1 MRGFTPYNS
10 KPYNLESLILLYN
23 SPKFLTKKNVCW
35 PIKRSIVNFIK
46 TRIEK
51 YCHGSRKTNCAANS
65 YTHVLF
71 IVIINKPLL
80 FLDVQSATPPK
91 TPQETKND
99 VSISYS

>member
-1 MRGFTPYNS
+1 MFVGPS
-10 KPYNLESLILLYN
+10 SAASLISLKLES
-23 SPKFLTKKNVCW
+23 KN
-35 PIKRSIVNFIK
+35 IVI
-46 TRIEK
+46 
-51 YCHGSRKTNCAANS
+51 GSRKSNCAANS

-80 FLDVQSATPPK
+80 FFDVQSATPPK